1 MNKPLRVAVVAF
13 IVGATM
19 LLQPP
24 KAFAATGFAQITCGN
39 PITGEQR
46 TFSTGWDNS
55 NPYFEGK
62 GNIAALYCEGGWAGP
77 YTTYIS
83 DSLLPND
90 PQRYYAGIIPEPL
103 PIEPT
108 PILPTPIPEPVVTPT
123 DPPMPSPTP
132 TPSPSDT
139 PVPQPVVS
147 DVPAPLPIVQPEPSP
162 TPTPTETLPQAP
174 APQPEPQTKA
184 PLPPVEPSEPPPL
197 APEPPAPAPEPPVV
211 ELDPPIVIELPP
223 LLADLPGAAQVLAAA
238 EAILNVG
245 NDMTPDQRQESQSV
259 VIGAVLVGQ
268 ISTSIR
274 RVKR

>member
-1 MNKPLRVAVVAF
+1 MNKPLRVATVAF

-19 LLQPP
+19 LTQTPNVYAAV
-24 KAFAATGFAQITCGN
+24 AFANITCED
-39 PITGEQR
+39 PDSGEQQ
-46 TFSTGWDNS
+46 TFYRGWDNF
-55 NPYFEGK
+55 NQYFADK
-62 GNIAALYCEGGWAGP
+62 GNIPRYFCEGGFAGP
-77 YTTYIS
+77 YTIYIS

-147 DVPAPLPIVQPEPSP
+147 DVPAPLPVVQPEPSP

-211 ELDPPIVIELPP
+211 EPDPPIVIELPP